1 MNKFVVHAWVFIG
14 GKMMTGNKRN
24 DKIQLMLLEQQKL
37 ITDKELCR
45 GDVIINFE
53 TNMGNRVSYCSYLIG
68 N

>member
-1 MNKFVVHAWVFIG
+1 
-14 GKMMTGNKRN
+14 MMTGNKRN